1 MNPLVERSW
10 GSIKPGSRWA
20 KQRDRDMREA
30 VRPMRRGQS
39 GNSSWLSVAVLR
51 RTRCVSFP
59 HVQCPYDC
67 LLPVYSS
74 SPFPGTSR
82 NVCLGFATVRRV
94 LTRTKQKRRLMGQDL
109 KAIMGSPHD
118 LPPYYQGLQNMFTSC
133 SFISNRIAKRE
144 VSPCPY
150 KSQ

>member
-1 MNPLVERSW
+1 MHPLVERSW
-10 GSIKPGSRWA
+10 CSIKPGSRWVS
-20 KQRDRDMREA
+20 RETDMRET
-30 VRPMRRGQS
+30 VRPMRRGKS
-39 GNSSWLSVAVLR
+39 SNSSWLSVAVLK

-59 HVQCPYDC
+59 HSQCPYNC
-67 LLPVYSS
+67 LLPVYNS

-82 NVCLGFATVRRV
+82 NVWLGFATVRRV
-94 LTRTKQKRRLMGQDL
+94 LTRTKQKRMLMGQGL
-109 KAIMGSPHD
+109 KAIIGGPHD
-118 LPPYYQGLQNMFTSC
+118 LPPYYQGLQNMSTSC